1 MAIIKPFKAIR
12 PTNEYVNMVA
22 ELPYDVMN
30 REEAKQIAKNNKY
43 SFLHIDRAEID
54 LDDNVNEHDEK
65 VYLKAKENLDEF
77 LNNNVFMRDKDD
89 AIYIYRQIVN
99 NRSQT
104 GIVACVAVEDNFN
117 GVVKK
122 HEYTKPDKELDR
134 TNHIKYCNANTG
146 NRSQTGIVACVAVE
160 DNFNGVVKK
169 HEYTKPDKELDRT
182 NHIKYCNANTGTILL
197 TYKNQEEIDKI
208 VDYYVYFMPPIYDFK
223 TDDNVTHTIWKVE
236 KKRDIQDLIKE
247 FDKVENLYIA
257 DGHHRCAAAENIALE
272 ERRRNPNY
280 TGEEEFNYYTAM
292 IAPDNKLHVMDYNR
306 VVKDLNGLTEEE
318 FLNKIKEKFIVK
330 ETKNNYK
337 PNKKGQVGMY
347 LEDKWYTIEFGK
359 EYLESDNIVDSLDI
373 SILQNH
379 ILDEILGI
387 KNPRTDKR
395 IDFIG
400 GIRGLQEIE
409 KRVHEDMKVGFL
421 MYPTDINEL
430 ISIADENK
438 VMPAKSTWF
447 EPKVRC
453 GLFLHEIN

>member
-99 NRSQT
+99 
-104 GIVACVAVEDNFN
+104 
-117 GVVKK
+117 
-122 HEYTKPDKELDR
+122 
-134 TNHIKYCNANTG
+134 

>member
-12 PTNEYVNMVA
+12 PTNEYVNKVA

-54 LDDNVNEHDEK
+54 LDDDVNEHDEK
-65 VYLKAKENLDEF
+65 VYIKAKENLNKF

-117 GVVKK
+117 GV
-122 HEYTKPDKELDR
+122 
-134 TNHIKYCNANTG
+134 I
-146 NRSQTGIVACVAVE
+146 
-160 DNFNGVVKK
+160 KK

-223 TDDNVTHTIWKVE
+223 TDDNVIHTIWKVE

-272 ERRRNPNY
+272 ERRKNPNY

-306 VVKDLNGLTEEE
+306 VVKDLNGLNEEE
-318 FLNKIKEKFIVK
+318 FLDKVKEKFIVK
-330 ETKNNYK
+330 EATNNYK
-337 PNKKGQVGMY
+337 PNKKGEVGMY
-347 LEDKWYTIEFGK
+347 LGDKWYMIEFGK
-359 EYLESDNIVDSLDI
+359 EYLENEDVVDSLDI

-400 GIRGLQEIE
+400 GIRGAKEIE
-409 KRVHEDMKVGFL
+409 KRVHDDMEVGFL
-421 MYPTDINEL
+421 MYPTDIKEL

-438 VMPAKSTWF
+438 IMPAKSTWF

-453 GLFLHEIN
+453 GLFLHEIS

>member
-65 VYLKAKENLDEF
+65 VYLKAKENLNEF

-99 NRSQT
+99 
-104 GIVACVAVEDNFN
+104 
-117 GVVKK
+117 
-122 HEYTKPDKELDR
+122 
-134 TNHIKYCNANTG
+134 

-400 GIRGLQEIE
+400 GIRGLKEIE
-409 KRVHEDMKVGFL
+409 KRVHDDMKVGFL

-447 EPKVRC
+447 EPKLLS
-453 GLFLHEIN
+453 GLLLHDLETR

>member
-65 VYLKAKENLDEF
+65 VYLKAKENLNEF

-99 NRSQT
+99 
-104 GIVACVAVEDNFN
+104 
-117 GVVKK
+117 
-122 HEYTKPDKELDR
+122 
-134 TNHIKYCNANTG
+134 

-236 KKRDIQDLIKE
+236 KKRDIQDLVKE

-292 IAPDNKLHVMDYNR
+292 IAPDNKLHIMDYNR

-318 FLNKIKEKFIVK
+318 FFNKIKEKFIIK

-337 PNKKGQVGMY
+337 PNKKGEVGMY
-347 LEDKWYTIEFGK
+347 LEDKWYAIEFGK
-359 EYLESDNIVDSLDI
+359 EYLESDNIIDSLDI

-400 GIRGLQEIE
+400 GIRGLKEIE
-409 KRVHEDMKVGFL
+409 KRVHDDMKVGFL